1 MSRSPANSRQDAP
14 DLRTQTGVGLI
25 EVLIAVLVL
34 AIGILGVAALQARA
48 LANNSSSIGRSMA
61 TIASYSILDALRA
74 DRSDALAG
82 NYNTATPLEADNC
95 PTGTG
100 LVANQLNNWCTHL
113 GTMLGAAKTTTGTI
127 DCDASGN
134 CKITVT
140 YDDSNVG
147 GSGAA
152 GGSSAQS
159 LITVANL

>member
-1 MSRSPANSRQDAP
+1 MSRSPADSRQGNP
-14 DLRTQTGVGLI
+14 GLRMQAGMGLI

-74 DRSDALAG
+74 DRSNALAG
-82 NYNTATPLEADNC
+82 NYNTTTPLEADNC
-95 PTGTG
+95 STGTG
-100 LVANQLNNWCTHL
+100 LVTNQLYNWCTHL
-113 GTMLGAAKTTTGTI
+113 RTMLGAAKTTTGKI
-127 DCDASGN
+127 DCDTSGN
-134 CKITVT
+134 CTIIVT

-159 LITVANL
+159 LITVASL

>member
-1 MSRSPANSRQDAP
+1 MSRPPANSRQVHP
-14 DLRTQTGVGLI
+14 GLWTQTGVGLI
-25 EVLIAVLVL
+25 EVQIAVLVL
-34 AIGILGVAALQARA
+34 AIGILGVAALQTRA

-74 DRSDALAG
+74 DRSNALAG
-82 NYNTATPLEADNC
+82 DYNKTLEADEC

-113 GTMLGAAKTTTGTI
+113 GTMLGAAKTTTGKI
-127 DCDASGN
+127 DCDTSGN
-134 CKITVT
+134 CTIIVT

-159 LITVANL
+159 LITVASL